1 MALLEVVREAVNRGW
16 TNIVFES
23 DSKIV
28 VDAIHAKQSCASK
41 FSAIIS
47 SINMLL
53 NFSSNFKVKF
63 IKRQANVAAHI
74 LTRAT
79 NSWFSLTVFDDT
91 ISC

>member
-1 MALLEVVREAVNRGW
+1 MQN
-16 TNIVFES
+16 
-23 DSKIV
+23 K
-28 VDAIHAKQSCASK
+28 
-41 FSAIIS
+41 AIIS